1 MSDLPQNH
9 RIEETP
15 SGYRTIRPPRLC
27 LEASLRLLADLA
39 FRLLVRLA
47 ATQVRCVHLARDTR
61 ENRKRKQGGCDR
73 FQVILRYS
81 LLLAYHCS
89 TTRHMGSQRNP
100 RRPARADVIL
110 VARRIRHRRALVLRS
125 EPRARTWL
133 VAKGLHAP
141 TQAPTAERIHVG
153 DTLAEDGRF
162 AFLAPNDVASAARVL
177 RERGVSLA
185 EIPINRA
192 LALADRSVVAVV
204 NDRTGPSR

>member
-47 ATQVRCVHLARDTR
+47 ATQVGCVHLACDTR
-61 ENRKRKQGGCDR
+61 EIRKRKQGGCDG

-89 TTRHMGSQRNP
+89 TTRDMGLQRNP
-100 RRPARADVIL
+100 IRPARADVIL

-141 TQAPTAERIHVG
+141 TQAPTWFVPLTRTKTLLMRSHTKFTRC
-153 DTLAEDGRF
+153 DTEQGWARTFSVPISCLARPPFEPLG
-162 AFLAPNDVASAARVL
+162 AR
-177 RERGVSLA
+177 
-185 EIPINRA
+185 
-192 LALADRSVVAVV
+192 
-204 NDRTGPSR
+204 

>member
-1 MSDLPQNH
+1 M
-9 RIEETP
+9 
-15 SGYRTIRPPRLC
+15 
-27 LEASLRLLADLA
+27 
-39 FRLLVRLA
+39 
-47 ATQVRCVHLARDTR
+47 
-61 ENRKRKQGGCDR
+61 
-73 FQVILRYS
+73 
-81 LLLAYHCS
+81 
-89 TTRHMGSQRNP
+89 
-100 RRPARADVIL
+100 IL
-110 VARRIRHRRALVLRS
+110 VARRIRHRRALVLRA

-185 EIPINRA
+185 EIPINRT